1 MSKLLVLGDTHFG
14 EKELS
19 PVMVNAVTKAFAFGI
34 DHDTEVASAGDY
46 TEAGEVADRLMQRRA
61 MRQVLGGMLQYQSR
75 TKRPI
80 HVVPGNHERYL
91 HLDHLRDI
99 APGIEHELHPL
110 MYEKDGVV
118 LHHGD
123 LADTKVRPLTA
134 HLDTYKGS
142 STAELKDFLENDPE
156 FAADRQAYHAR
167 NMIFVWDWMRLGE
180 KIGFSNMRQLQLFDW
195 IARGSI
201 SRSIQAALADNT
213 LTRQAGAD
221 FVLNTWLAEQ
231 MPDAWAVLSGHTH
244 MPNHTSWV
252 HDATGRQTIIA
263 NVGSIYST
271 ARAPT
276 SVLLDTSARTS
287 TMLAFRDDEWR
298 AESVIKHGDPKSFFM
313 PATHLPKPKALPEG
327 STVLKKV
334 I

>member
-1 MSKLLVLGDTHFG
+1 MGKLLILGDTHFG
-14 EKELS
+14 EKRLE
-19 PVMVNAVTKAFAFGI
+19 PVMVNAVTKAFDLGI
-34 DHDTEVASAGDY
+34 DQNAEIVSAGDY
-46 TEAGEVADRLMQRRA
+46 IEAGEVADRHMQRQA
-61 MRQVLGGMLQYQSR
+61 MHQVLGGMLQYQR
-75 TKRPI
+75 QTGQPI
-80 HVVPGNHERYL
+80 HVVPGNHERNL

-99 APGIEHELHPL
+99 APGVEHELHPL
-110 MYEKDGVV
+110 MFEKEGIV

-123 LADTKVRPLTA
+123 LADTKDQPLTA
-134 HLDTYKGS
+134 YLDVYKGQ
-142 STAELKDFLENDPE
+142 STAALKDYLVNDPA

-167 NMIFVWDWMRLGE
+167 NMIFVWDWMRIGE

-221 FVLNTWLAEQ
+221 FVLNTWLAKQ
-231 MPDAWAVLSGHTH
+231 IPHAWAVLSGHTH
-244 MPNHTSWV
+244 MPYHTSWG

-327 STVLKKV
+327 SAALKKV